1 MSAMPTF
8 RAHTLL
14 VGGDD
19 RPPISALRGWPTT
32 PTTIVFARH
41 LTTASRGRRLE
52 HGRTDGNDSLQRAG
66 VCRPRAE
73 HPTRAF
79 DASVA
84 LRTGVF
90 GPEEYGIAGR
100 EPDCLPS
107 MADLDREE
115 GIVALSHW
123 AWNPA
128 WHVMS
133 ARPVATSPPPMPD
146 ADRHGRHAVAQAAVR
161 RSSVCGR
168 SLGG

>member
-1 MSAMPTF
+1 
-8 RAHTLL
+8 
-14 VGGDD
+14 
-19 RPPISALRGWPTT
+19 
-32 PTTIVFARH
+32 VFARH
-41 LTTASRGRRLE
+41 LTTASCGRRLE

-84 LRTGVF
+84 LRTVF

-115 GIVALSHW
+115 GIVALE
-123 AWNPA
+123 
-128 WHVMS
+128 
-133 ARPVATSPPPMPD
+133 
-146 ADRHGRHAVAQAAVR
+146 
-161 RSSVCGR
+161 
-168 SLGG
+168 SLGLESRMARDERPAGSDIASPHARC